1 VALRPQTAVLVGAV
15 IAAGSMVAAFVVWSA
30 GVHGVL
36 AGVLYAV
43 LALIGLGGALLT
55 LRDLN
60 RP

>member
-1 VALRPQTAVLVGAV
+1 MALRPQTAVLVGALV
-15 IAAGSMVAAFVVWSA
+15 AAGSMVAAFVVWST
-30 GVHGVL
+30 GLHGTV

-43 LALIGLGGALLT
+43 LALVGLGGALMT